1 MQSYQYSEPHS
12 GSHVQFSPDGRLLAS
27 AVAYR
32 LLLRDALTLQIV
44 QLYSCVDAIDG
55 LEWSHDSAF
64 VLCIISKRGVAQVWS
79 VSDAEWHCK
88 IDEGPVGLA
97 HARWSPDGRHVL
109 AAADFNLR
117 ITIWS
122 LLDRSVYYIRYPKF
136 SREGLDFSRD
146 GSLMVLAER
155 REFRDTIN
163 VFECDG
169 WVPLRSFGVATQ
181 DLADVK
187 WSPDGS
193 VLCVVDT
200 ILQYQVLLY
209 TAAGVHLQTYRPY
222 EHALGVKTYSW
233 SPSGQLLALGSYDEK
248 IRILNN
254 ITWQRLAECE
264 HPTAL
269 GKDFAP
275 CVVVW
280 HEPTSAG
287 VEESGTLNDFTVDAS
302 FEDVADAT
310 RDVASSGL
318 AAGYLARQLPIIVPT
333 ARPNLDKPNPKV
345 GVGLLLWSAGGHYLA
360 TRNDNMPR
368 ALWVWDSESFCL
380 HSILLQQQAIRTAV
394 WHPSLQILA
403 LCTNSTRIFLW
414 SPRGCHTAPLPQ
426 VHGFRVCAMSWSP
439 EGNIL
444 LLLDRERFC
453 LCFIELPADVEP

>member
-1 MQSYQYSEPHS
+1 M
-12 GSHVQFSPDGRLLAS
+12 
-27 AVAYR
+27 
-32 LLLRDALTLQIV
+32 
-44 QLYSCVDAIDG
+44 
-55 LEWSHDSAF
+55 
-64 VLCIISKRGVAQVWS
+64 
-79 VSDAEWHCK
+79 
-88 IDEGPVGLA
+88 
-97 HARWSPDGRHVL
+97 
-109 AAADFNLR
+109 
-117 ITIWS
+117 
-122 LLDRSVYYIRYPKF
+122 LD
-136 SREGLDFSRD
+136 
-146 GSLMVLAER
+146 
-155 REFRDTIN
+155 
-163 VFECDG
+163 
-169 WVPLRSFGVATQ
+169 
-181 DLADVK
+181 
-187 WSPDGS
+187 
-193 VLCVVDT
+193 
-200 ILQYQVLLY
+200 
-209 TAAGVHLQTYRPY
+209 
-222 EHALGVKTYSW
+222 
-233 SPSGQLLALGSYDEK
+233 
-248 IRILNN
+248 RILNN